1 MDVYYQFAAMIGLP
15 SGLTFFD
22 FGFILIFGIE
32 DLFFFFWSSRL
43 MIAVSE
49 RGKLVAVDLLVV
61 RSRSSQPSQLFRGAE
76 NLTIR

>member
-32 DLFFFFWSSRL
+32 DLFFFF
-43 MIAVSE
+43 
-49 RGKLVAVDLLVV
+49 
-61 RSRSSQPSQLFRGAE
+61 
-76 NLTIR
+76 